1 LSRQF
6 FKKLNEQENFF
17 IVLHIERQLKVSLL
31 NLFHWYN
38 LKFTKGWRYPM
49 SKADETREKILLYA
63 KKLFSEKGYYLSQI
77 SDIVES
83 AKIGRGTVY
92 QYFSNK
98 EHLFISLLERFL
110 IEWEDYIKELSINED
125 LNIISHYTYLQ
136 KRLYKAFKFFF
147 SDRDRANIILRSGLG
162 LPDHFEQKIQHFENK
177 LINMIII
184 DLAIAVEF
192 KHIETKEDLSFA
204 ANLIAG
210 GVFRIA
216 HYYLSIEVNDTIL
229 LQNLN
234 EITDKAA
241 NFIGNGIFG
250 KK

>member
-1 LSRQF
+1 MC
-6 FKKLNEQENFF
+6 
-17 IVLHIERQLKVSLL
+17 
-31 NLFHWYN
+31 
-38 LKFTKGWRYPM
+38 WRYPM

-63 KKLFSEKGYYLSQI
+63 KQLFSEKGYYLSQI

-125 LNIISHYTYLQ
+125 LSMISHYTYLQ

-162 LPDHFEQKIQHFENK
+162 LPDHFEQKIQYFENK
-177 LINMIII
+177 LINIII
-184 DLAIAVEF
+184 ADLAIAVEF
-192 KHIETKEDLSFA
+192 KHMEIKEDLSFA

-210 GVFRIA
+210 WVFRIA
-216 HYYLSIEVNDTIL
+216 HYYLSLESNDTIL
-229 LQNLN
+229 LQKLD
-234 EITDKAA
+234 EITEKAA
-241 NFIGNGIFG
+241 NFIANGIFV